1 MRKKTERALPDP
13 KIDPLKNLLK
23 VIHSACEDIKASNIV
38 VLDLRKKTSF
48 TDYLVIA
55 SATNTR
61 QVNAIANHVREKV
74 GHQFKKKPIGTEGLE
89 SGLWV
94 LMDYG
99 DVVCHIFLEEIRT
112 FYRLEELWYDA
123 KQVKI

>member
-1 MRKKTERALPDP
+1 MRKKTEV
-13 KIDPLKNLLK
+13 KSDPLKRLLK
-23 VIHSACEDIKASNIV
+23 IIHSACEDIKASDII

-74 GHQFKKKPIGTEGLE
+74 GRQLKKKPIGTEGLE

-99 DVVCHIFLEEIRT
+99 DVVCHIFLEEIRS
-112 FYRLEELWYDA
+112 FYRLEELWHDA
-123 KQVKI
+123 KKVRM

>member
-1 MRKKTERALPDP
+1 MTIRKKSEV
-13 KIDPLKNLLK
+13 KSDPLKNLLK
-23 VIHSACEDIKASNIV
+23 TVYEACEDIKASDIV

-48 TDYLVIA
+48 TDYLIIA

-74 GHQFKKKPIGTEGLE
+74 GQQLKKKPIGTEGLE

-99 DVVCHIFLEEIRT
+99 DIVCHIFLEEIRA
-112 FYRLEELWYDA
+112 FYRLEELWHDA
-123 KQVKI
+123 KKVKI